1 MKKHLLTFR
10 ACGALRLVLVATAF
24 SLLFEVAC
32 GGRAQNNGDGS
43 GNGNC
48 APAGNAIFAGAQPVT
63 YSFSVLHS
71 FAGHSVPAAPEGGHP
86 YAGMVMDGA
95 GNLCGTAL
103 SDGAKYFGT
112 VCKVDPSGNETTLH
126 DFTDGADGGYPWSLL
141 VLDDQCNLY
150 GTTINGGAGGYGTLF
165 KLDTA
170 GNLTVLHSFSG
181 ADGSAPRGGL
191 IRDAS
196 GNIYGTTEFGGASD
210 MGVVF
215 RLNPDGTYTVLHSFN
230 GTPDGSAPV
239 GTLLRDAMGNLWGVT
254 VNGGTSG
261 WGTVFKV
268 DSAGNESIIHTFTGP
283 DGAYPLAGL
292 VQDSAGNLYGAAS
305 AGGTQQWGIIYR
317 IDTSGV
323 FTILY
328 NFPGGAAGAAPY
340 NVVRDAAGNF
350 YGVAAGDGDA
360 IACPVSDGCGLVF
373 KVDSMGNETVLHTFN
388 GTDGAF
394 GTELFQDAAGNLYG
408 TTMEGG
414 IVACD
419 ANPATFYTCGVA
431 FKLTAHGLAC
441 RHYPEVCTFIAP
453 QTTHGFESRSGIMH
467 SFS

>member
-1 MKKHLLTFR
+1 MQSYERTLPSDQVPVVGFDMKTLSTFR
-10 ACGALRLVLVATAF
+10 ACSALRLVLVATVC

-32 GGRAQNNGDGS
+32 GGSVENNGGGS
-43 GNGNC
+43 GKSTC
-48 APAGNAIFAGAQPVT
+48 VPASSAVYADTQPAT
-63 YSFSVLHS
+63 YTFSILHS
-71 FAGHSVPAAPEGGHP
+71 FAGHSIPAAPEGGHP

-95 GNLCGTAL
+95 GNLYGTAL
-103 SDGAKYFGT
+103 SDGANYFGT
-112 VCKVDPSGNETTLH
+112 VYKVDSRGQETTLH
-126 DFTDGADGGYPWSLL
+126 DFTDAADGGYPWSLL
-141 VLDDQCNLY
+141 VLDNKCNLY
-150 GTTINGGAGGYGTLF
+150 GTTTNGGAGGYGTLF
-165 KLDTA
+165 KLDSV
-170 GNLTVLHSFSG
+170 GHLTVLHAFSG
-181 ADGSAPRGGL
+181 ADGNTPRGGL

-215 RLNPDGTYTVLHSFN
+215 KLNPDGTYTVLHSFN
-230 GTPDGSAPV
+230 GAPDGGAPV

-254 VNGGTSG
+254 VNGGTAG

-305 AGGTQQWGIIYR
+305 AGGTQQWGILYR

-340 NVVRDAAGNF
+340 NVVRDATGNF
-350 YGVAAGDGDA
+350 YGVAAGDGDPV
-360 IACPVSDGCGLVF
+360 ACPVTDGCGLVF
-373 KVDSMGNETVLHTFN
+373 KVDSTGNETVLHTFD

-408 TTMEGG
+408 TTTDGG
-414 IVACD
+414 IVGCD
-419 ANPATFYTCGVA
+419 LNIANYPDCGVA
-431 FKLTAHGLAC
+431 FKLTAH
-441 RHYPEVCTFIAP
+441 
-453 QTTHGFESRSGIMH
+453 
-467 SFS
+467 